1 MRPPGV
7 IRWVAEKL
15 LPRADLVKP
24 RTASFRSP
32 NEFVRPFPP
41 KRLLNIGNWVN
52 GRQILPFQNNA
63 APLPLYNAGDGG
75 IDGLCKRA
83 NRGSG
88 LQMSLFAH
96 SLRSVS

>member
-41 KRLLNIGNWVN
+41 KRLLNIGDLEFELLRVTAS
-52 GRQILPFQNNA
+52 LE
-63 APLPLYNAGDGG
+63 DGTAE
-75 IDGLCKRA
+75 DY
-83 NRGSG
+83 
-88 LQMSLFAH
+88 Q
-96 SLRSVS
+96 